1 MQESRYGYTNI
12 TSEYLIYPFNSPI
25 GYNLNYSGTF
35 SKYSIVD
42 KFYVNSLVKP
52 VKRLYYGGAEWSNT
66 DPIALTFSLTN
77 LAYTF
82 ADEILFKT
90 ASMPNLSVSVAHPT
104 YDRIDAIVINE
115 DGDIK
120 IKQGIPAPLP
130 KKPVLGEDEVLI
142 QYALI
147 KKGVDKV
154 GTNEIVYE
162 NNSQWATTAYQ
173 ISGTLNSADVS
184 FQSNIGQFNSTYCIS
199 SNTDYR
205 TGLDF
210 IKSIN
215 TIKRSEYSSLSM
227 RVKLNNE
234 LDHNRFLSV
243 QIYGTSSYYTGT
255 ASSNT
260 INLMAY
266 GLEPNIIGQW
276 QHVVVPTIK
285 FGDKIENIK
294 GLKVRM
300 IGGASA
306 SKTSWNLDYVLFQ
319 SGIDYDE
326 YTDSSNGVY
335 TTSQSSSSGTSVGGG
350 SFSLTIQDY
359 LTGQQFNDINK
370 IIFRGNTVV
379 VNHSLGLTAT
389 GVAVTGQTPEVVVW
403 IPAPNYVTVFNPTID
418 ASGSDRYIS
427 LSTTQ
432 SYTSSVVPGNFG
444 TGDWSM
450 LTNFQT
456 SGVSTGTTRKTKYSG
471 NLSSFS
477 FSPFT
482 NSAFSCSSQTTTI
495 KFEVFKEDETTAIRT
510 MTKTLNT
517 STCPSTTS
525 IDDNSLTGISLVLGA
540 FSNDQD
546 KFKAASLVANVNCST
561 LFPNGGRFKCRITH
575 NNGVDGTIVKDT
587 MSFFYDNDA
596 LPTSANLGS
605 VTFDEKTAVLKKFS
619 GIAYYNS
626 GSTFAM
632 TASNINLLNDITF
645 PTTKQIDFVPNNLSM
660 TNDGTTNFL
669 NGHADGTKSG
679 VGAAITGWGINWDKS
694 GLTFSRSGSVNVVMN
709 NDNSTLFPGLPS
721 VGYIPGFNPNTSNTL
736 DSSKVSSVSGRLF
749 DYGNPDIT
757 ITSATKKTLID
768 TDVAGTTTTLSN
780 PIDSENN
787 RLSFSSVIAGNGNGV
802 FDSNT
807 LLNTGANIGE
817 LQYIFGRIIYPQHDF
832 TTYMP
837 YYNFGT
843 SCNYSALSGVNTSFN
858 MLTVLDPTGTTTPF
872 STNDYRW
879 YVTQYQ
885 KANGDPT
892 ATGQFRLE
900 SNIEETDFHCQKGD
914 SGSSGTGDVVILIGV
929 DGTGANLTPTKYIFL
944 TGNTGIYSGRTNG
957 SLNFVGTG
965 GNSTISFTKGYVTV
979 PFIKFWIFIGIKNNS
994 RGKAIYLSDIQFT
1007 GF

>member
-12 TSEYLIYPFNSPI
+12 TSEYLIYPFKSPI

-42 KFYVNSLVKP
+42 KFYINSLVKP
-52 VKRLYYGGAEWSNT
+52 VKRLYYGGAEWSNN
-66 DPIALTFSLTN
+66 DPVSLTFSLTN

-90 ASMPNLSVSVAHPT
+90 ASMPNLSVSVSHPS

-115 DGDIK
+115 DGVVK
-120 IKQGIPAPLP
+120 IKEGIAAPIP
-130 KKPVLGEDEVLI
+130 KKPVLAEDEVLI

-147 KKGVDKV
+147 KKGVDKI

-162 NNSQWATTAYQ
+162 NNSQWSTSTYQ
-173 ISGTLNSADVS
+173 ISGTTNPSDVN

-199 SNTDYR
+199 ANTDYR

-210 IKSIN
+210 KRTIS

-227 RVKLNNE
+227 RVKFNTE
-234 LDHNRFLSV
+234 LDQNRFLSV
-243 QIYGTSSYYTGT
+243 QIYGTSSNYIGT

-266 GLEPNIIGQW
+266 GLEPNLVGQW

-285 FGDKIENIK
+285 FGDKIDNIK

-306 SKTSWNLDYVLFQ
+306 SKTSWNLDWVLFQ
-319 SGIDYDE
+319 SGLDYDE

-335 TTSQSSSSGTSVGGG
+335 TTNQSSSTGTTSGGG

-359 LTGQQFNDINK
+359 LTGEQFNDINK

-389 GVAVTGQTPEVVVW
+389 GVTVTGQTPEVVVW
-403 IPAPNYVTVFNPTID
+403 IPAPNYVAVFNPSID
-418 ASGSDRYIS
+418 STGLNRYIS
-427 LSTTQ
+427 LPATQ
-432 SYTSSVVPGNFG
+432 SYTSIVTPGTFG
-444 TGDWSM
+444 TGDWNM
-450 LTNFQT
+450 LANFQAN
-456 SGVSTGTTRKTKYSG
+456 GASTGTTRKTKYEG

-477 FSPFT
+477 FNPFT
-482 NSAFSCSSQTTTI
+482 SSVFSCSSQTTTI
-495 KFEVFKEDETTAIRT
+495 KFEVLKEDGTAIRT
-510 MTKTLNT
+510 ITKTLNT
-517 STCPSTTS
+517 STHNQTYTT
-525 IDDNSLTGISLVLGA
+525 DDASLTGSSLTLGA

-546 KFKAASLVANVNCST
+546 KFKLASLTATLNCAT

-575 NNGVDGTIVKDT
+575 NNGVDGTIIKET
-587 MSFFYDNDA
+587 IYFFYDNDGST
-596 LPTSANLGS
+596 TSANANS
-605 VTFDEKTAVLKKFS
+605 VSFDEKTAVLKKFS
-619 GIAYYNS
+619 GIAYYDL

-632 TASNINLLNDITF
+632 TASNINLLNDQTF
-645 PTTKQIDFVPNNLSM
+645 PTTKQVDFSPNNFSM

-669 NGHADGTKSG
+669 NGHSDGTKSG
-679 VGAAITGWGINWDKS
+679 VGAAITGWDINWNKS
-694 GLTFSRSGSVNVVMN
+694 GLTFSRVGSINVVMN
-709 NDNSTLFPGLPS
+709 NNDTTLFPNMPS
-721 VGYIPGFNPNTSNTL
+721 VGYIPGFSPNTSNTL
-736 DSSKVSSVSGRLF
+736 DSSKESSVTFRVF
-749 DYGNPDIT
+749 DYGNPDFGVT
-757 ITSATKKTLID
+757 TPSKKTLID

-787 RLSFSSVIAGNGNGV
+787 RLSFSSVLAGFGDGA

-807 LLNTGANIGE
+807 LLNTGANVGE
-817 LQYIFGRIIYPQHDF
+817 LQYIFGRIIYPQHNF
-832 TTYMP
+832 TNYMP

-843 SCNYSALSGVNTSFN
+843 SCDYSTLSGVSTSFN
-858 MLTVLDPTGTTTPF
+858 MFTVLDPAGTTVPF

-879 YVTQYQ
+879 YVTQYR
-885 KANGDPT
+885 KSNGDPS

-900 SNIEETDFHCQKGD
+900 SNIEESDFHCQKGD
-914 SGSSGTGDVVILIGV
+914 SGSSGNGDVVILIGV
-929 DGTGANLTPTKYIFL
+929 DGTGANSKPTKYIFL
-944 TGNTGIYSGRTNG
+944 TGNTGIYSGRTDG
-957 SLNFVGTG
+957 SLNFLGTG

-979 PFIKFWIFIGIKNNS
+979 PFVKFWLFIGFKNNT
-994 RGKAIYLSDIQFT
+994 RGKSIYLSDVQFT

>member
-12 TSEYLIYPFNSPI
+12 TSEYLIYPFKSPI

-42 KFYVNSLVKP
+42 KFYINSLVKP
-52 VKRLYYGGAEWSNT
+52 VKRLYYGGAEWSNN
-66 DPIALTFSLTN
+66 DPISLTFSLTN

-90 ASMPNLSVSVAHPT
+90 ASTPNLSVSVSHPT
-104 YDRIDAIVINE
+104 YDRIDAIVVNE
-115 DGDIK
+115 DGQIRIK
-120 IKQGIPAPLP
+120 EGIAAPIP

-147 KKGVDKV
+147 KKSVDKIGV
-154 GTNEIVYE
+154 LETVYE
-162 NNSQWATTAYQ
+162 NNSEWETSAYQ
-173 ISGTLNSADVS
+173 ISGSLNPSDVN
-184 FQSNIGQFNSTYCIS
+184 FQHNSGQFNSTYCIS
-199 SNTDYR
+199 ANTDYR

-210 IKSIN
+210 ERSISS
-215 TIKRSEYSSLSM
+215 IKRSEYTSLSM
-227 RVKLNNE
+227 RVKLNSE

-255 ASSNT
+255 SSSNT

-285 FGDKIENIK
+285 FGEKVDSIK

-306 SKTSWNLDYVLFQ
+306 SKTSWNLDWVLFQ
-319 SGIDYDE
+319 SGVDYDE

-335 TTSQSSSSGTSVGGG
+335 TTNQSSSSGTTTGGDN
-350 SFSLTIQDY
+350 FSLTIQDY

-403 IPAPNYVTVFNPTID
+403 IPAPNYVAVFNPTID

-525 IDDNSLTGISLVLGA
+525 IDDNSLTGISLVLGV

-575 NNGVDGTIVKDT
+575 DNGVDGIIVKNT
-587 MSFFYDNDA
+587 ISFFYDNDA

-619 GIAYYNS
+619 GIAYYNKE
-626 GSTFAM
+626 STFAM
-632 TASNINLLNDITF
+632 TASNINLLNDTTF

-679 VGAAITGWGINWDKS
+679 VGAAITGWGINWNKS
-694 GLTFSRSGSVNVVMN
+694 GLTFSKSGAINIVMN
-709 NDNSTLFPGLPS
+709 NDNSTLFSVIPL
-721 VGYIPGFNPNTSNTL
+721 VGYIPGFNPNTSNIL

-787 RLSFSSVIAGNGNGV
+787 RLSFSSVLAGNGNGV

-837 YYNFGT
+837 YSNFGT
-843 SCNYSALSGVNTSFN
+843 NCNYSTLSGVNTIFN
-858 MLTVLDPTGTTTPF
+858 MLTILDPTGTTTPF

-885 KANGDPT
+885 KSNGDPSS
-892 ATGQFRLE
+892 TGQFRFE
-900 SNIEETDFHCQKGD
+900 SNIQETDFHCQKGD

-929 DGTGANLTPTKYIFL
+929 DGGPNSTPNKYVFL
-944 TGNTGIYSGRTNG
+944 TGNTGIYSGRTDG

-965 GNSTISFTKGYVTV
+965 GNSTISFTKGLVTS
-979 PFIKFWIFIGIKNNS
+979 PWIKFWLFVGIKNNT

>member
-12 TSEYLIYPFNSPI
+12 TSEYLIYPFKSPI

-42 KFYVNSLVKP
+42 KFYINSLVKP
-52 VKRLYYGGAEWSNT
+52 TKRLYYGGVEWSNN
-66 DPIALTFSLTN
+66 DPISLTFSLTN

-90 ASMPNLSVSVAHPT
+90 ASTPNLSVSVSHPT
-104 YDRIDAIVINE
+104 YDRIDAIVVNE
-115 DGDIK
+115 DGVIK
-120 IKQGIPAPLP
+120 IKEGIAAPIP

-147 KKGVDKV
+147 KKSVDKIGV
-154 GTNEIVYE
+154 LETVYE
-162 NNSQWATTAYQ
+162 NNSEWETSTYQ
-173 ISGTLNSADVS
+173 ISGSSNPSDVNFQHNS
-184 FQSNIGQFNSTYCIS
+184 GQFNSTYCIS
-199 SNTDYR
+199 ANTDYR

-210 IKSIN
+210 KKSISS
-215 TIKRSEYSSLSM
+215 IKRSEYTSLSM
-227 RVKLNNE
+227 RVKLNSE

-285 FGDKIENIK
+285 FGEKVDSIK

-306 SKTSWNLDYVLFQ
+306 SKTSWNLDWVLFQ
-319 SGIDYDE
+319 SGVDYDE

-335 TTSQSSSSGTSVGGG
+335 TTSQSSSTGISGGG

-359 LTGQQFNDINK
+359 LTGEQFNDINK

-379 VNHSLGLTAT
+379 VNHALGLTAT

-403 IPAPNYVTVFNPTID
+403 IPAPNYVAAFNPAID
-418 ASGSDRYIS
+418 ATGLDRYIS
-427 LSTTQ
+427 LPTTQ
-432 SYTSSVVPGNFG
+432 SYSPTTTPGTFG
-444 TGDWSM
+444 TGNWSM
-450 LTNFQT
+450 LTDFQANGT
-456 SGVSTGTTRKTKYSG
+456 SVGTTRKTKYSG
-471 NLSSFS
+471 NLSSFN

-482 NSAFSCSSQTTTI
+482 NSVFSCSSQTTTI
-495 KFEVFKEDETTAIRT
+495 KFEVFKEDETTALRT
-510 MTKTLNT
+510 MTKTLNIA
-517 STCPSTTS
+517 TCAQTYTT
-525 IDDNSLTGISLVLGA
+525 DDSSLTGISLVLGA

-546 KFKAASLVANVNCST
+546 KFKVASLIANVNCST
-561 LFPNGGRFKCRITH
+561 LFPNGGRFKCKITH
-575 NNGVDGTIVKDT
+575 DNGVDGVIFQNTI
-587 MSFFYDNDA
+587 SFFYDSDA
-596 LPTSANLGS
+596 LPTSANLGG
-605 VTFDEKTAVLKKFS
+605 VTFDEKTAVLKMFS
-619 GIAYYNS
+619 GIAYYNT

-660 TNDGTTNFL
+660 TNDGATNFL

-679 VGAAITGWGINWDKS
+679 VGATITGWGINWDKS
-694 GLTFSRSGSVNVVMN
+694 GLTFSKSGSVNVVMN
-709 NDNSTLFPGLPS
+709 NDNSTLFPNLAS
-721 VGYIPGFNPNTSNTL
+721 VGYIPGFSPNTSNTL
-736 DSSKVSSVSGRLF
+736 DSSKLSSVTARIF
-749 DYGNPDIT
+749 DYGSPDNT
-757 ITSATKKTLID
+757 WTSSTKKTLID
-768 TDVAGTTTTLSN
+768 TDIAGVPNTLSN

-787 RLSFSSVIAGNGNGV
+787 RLSFSSVLAGNGNGA

-817 LQYIFGRIIYPQHDF
+817 LQYIFGRIIYPQHNF

-843 SCNYSALSGVNTSFN
+843 NCNYSTLSGVNTSFN
-858 MLTVLDPTGTTTPF
+858 MLTILDPIGTTTPF

-885 KANGDPT
+885 KSNGDPSS
-892 ATGQFRLE
+892 TGQFRFE

-929 DGTGANLTPTKYIFL
+929 DGGANSTPTKYVFL

-965 GNSTISFTKGYVTV
+965 GNSTISFTKGLVTA
-979 PFIKFWIFIGIKNNS
+979 PWIKFWLFVGIKNNT
-994 RGKAIYLSDIQFT
+994 RGKSIYLSDIQFT

>member
-1 MQESRYGYTNI
+1 MQESRYGHTNI
-12 TSEYLIYPFNSPI
+12 TSEYLIYPFKSPI

-42 KFYVNSLVKP
+42 KFYINSLVKP
-52 VKRLYYGGAEWSNT
+52 VKRLYYGGAEWSNN
-66 DPIALTFSLTN
+66 DPISLTFSLTN

-90 ASMPNLSVSVAHPT
+90 ASMPNLSVSVSHPT
-104 YDRIDAIVINE
+104 YDRIDAIVVNE
-115 DGDIK
+115 DGEIK
-120 IKQGIPAPLP
+120 IKEGIAAPIP

-147 KKGVDKV
+147 KKSVDKIGV
-154 GTNEIVYE
+154 LETVYE
-162 NNSQWATTAYQ
+162 NNSEWETSAYQ
-173 ISGTLNSADVS
+173 ISGSSNPSDVNFQHNS
-184 FQSNIGQFNSTYCIS
+184 GQFNSTYCIS
-199 SNTDYR
+199 ANTDYR

-210 IKSIN
+210 KRSISS
-215 TIKRSEYSSLSM
+215 IKRSEYTSLSM
-227 RVKLNNE
+227 RVKLNSE

-285 FGDKIENIK
+285 FGEKVDSIK

-306 SKTSWNLDYVLFQ
+306 SKTSWNLDWVLFQ
-319 SGIDYDE
+319 SGVDYDE

-335 TTSQSSSSGTSVGGG
+335 TTSQSSSTGTSGGG

-359 LTGQQFNDINK
+359 LTGEQFNDINK

-403 IPAPNYVTVFNPTID
+403 IPAPNYVAAFNPAID
-418 ASGSDRYIS
+418 ATGLDRYIS
-427 LSTTQ
+427 LPTTQ
-432 SYTSSVVPGNFG
+432 SYTSSVVPGTFG

-450 LTNFQT
+450 LVNFQAN
-456 SGVSTGTTRKTKYSG
+456 GASTGTTRKTKYEG

-482 NSAFSCSSQTTTI
+482 SSVFSCSSQTTTI
-495 KFEVFKEDETTAIRT
+495 KFEVLKEDGSAIRT
-510 MTKTLNT
+510 ITKTLNT
-517 STCPSTTS
+517 STHNQTYAT
-525 IDDNSLTGISLVLGA
+525 DDASLTGASLTLGA
-540 FSNDQD
+540 FSSDQD
-546 KFKAASLVANVNCST
+546 KFKLASLTATLNCAT
-561 LFPNGGRFKCRITH
+561 LFTNGGRFKCRITH
-575 NNGVDGTIVKDT
+575 NNGVDGTILKETTD
-587 MSFFYDNDA
+587 FFYDNDGVT
-596 LPTSANLGS
+596 TSANAGS
-605 VTFDEKTAVLKKFS
+605 LSFDEKTAVLKKFS
-619 GIAYYNS
+619 GIAYYDL

-632 TASNINLLNDITF
+632 TASNINLLNDQTF
-645 PTTKQIDFVPNNLSM
+645 PTTKQVDFVPNNFSM

-679 VGAAITGWGINWDKS
+679 VGVAITGWGINWNKS
-694 GLTFSRSGSVNVVMN
+694 GLTFSRVGSINVVMN
-709 NDNSTLFPGLPS
+709 NNDTTLFPNMPS

-736 DSSKVSSVSGRLF
+736 DPSKGSSVTFRVF
-749 DYGNPDIT
+749 DYGNPDFGVT
-757 ITSATKKTLID
+757 APSKKTLID

-787 RLSFSSVIAGNGNGV
+787 RLSFSSVLAGFGDGA

-807 LLNTGANIGE
+807 LLNTGANVGE
-817 LQYIFGRIIYPQHDF
+817 LQYIFGRIIYPQHNF
-832 TTYMP
+832 TAYMP

-843 SCNYSALSGVNTSFN
+843 NCNYSALSGVSTSFN

-879 YVTQYQ
+879 YVTQYR
-885 KANGDPT
+885 KSNGDPSS
-892 ATGQFRLE
+892 TGQFRFE

-929 DGTGANLTPTKYIFL
+929 DGGPNIAPNKYIFL
-944 TGNTGIYSGRTNG
+944 TGNTGIYSGRTDG
-957 SLNFVGTG
+957 SLNFLGTG
-965 GNSTISFTKGYVTV
+965 GNSTISFTKGLVTA
-979 PFIKFWIFIGIKNNS
+979 PWIKLWLFVGIKNNT
-994 RGKAIYLSDIQFT
+994 RGKSIYLSDIQFT

>member
-1 MQESRYGYTNI
+1 MQESRYGHTNI
-12 TSEYLIYPFNSPI
+12 TSEYLIYPFKSPI

-42 KFYVNSLVKP
+42 KFYINSLVKP
-52 VKRLYYGGAEWSNT
+52 VKRLYYGGAEWSNN
-66 DPIALTFSLTN
+66 DPISLTFSLTN

-90 ASMPNLSVSVAHPT
+90 ASMPNLSVSVSHPT
-104 YDRIDAIVINE
+104 YDRIDAIVVNE
-115 DGDIK
+115 DGEIK
-120 IKQGIPAPLP
+120 IKEGIAAPIP

-147 KKGVDKV
+147 KKSVDKIGV
-154 GTNEIVYE
+154 LETVYE
-162 NNSQWATTAYQ
+162 NNSEWETSTYQ
-173 ISGTLNSADVS
+173 ISGSSNPSDVNFQHNS
-184 FQSNIGQFNSTYCIS
+184 GQFNSTYCIS
-199 SNTDYR
+199 ANTDYR

-210 IKSIN
+210 KRSISS
-215 TIKRSEYSSLSM
+215 IKRSEYTSLSM
-227 RVKLNNE
+227 RVKLNSE

-285 FGDKIENIK
+285 FGEKVDSIK

-306 SKTSWNLDYVLFQ
+306 SKTSWNLDWVLFQ
-319 SGIDYDE
+319 SGVDYDE

-335 TTSQSSSSGTSVGGG
+335 TTNQSSSTGTSGGG

-359 LTGQQFNDINK
+359 LTGEQFNDINK

-379 VNHSLGLTAT
+379 VNHAQGLTAT
-389 GVAVTGQTPEVVVW
+389 GVTVTGQTPEVVVW
-403 IPAPNYVTVFNPTID
+403 IPAPNYVAAFNPSID
-418 ASGSDRYIS
+418 STGLNRYIS
-427 LSTTQ
+427 LPATQ
-432 SYTSSVVPGNFG
+432 SYTSSVVPGTFG

-450 LTNFQT
+450 LTNFQAN
-456 SGVSTGTTRKTKYSG
+456 GASTGTTRKTKYEG

-477 FSPFT
+477 FNPFT
-482 NSAFSCSSQTTTI
+482 SSVFSCSSQTTTI
-495 KFEVFKEDETTAIRT
+495 KFEVLKEDGSVIRT
-510 MTKTLNT
+510 ITKTLNT
-517 STCPSTTS
+517 STHNQTYAT
-525 IDDNSLTGISLVLGA
+525 DDASLTGVSLTLGA

-546 KFKAASLVANVNCST
+546 KFKLVSLTATLNCAT

-575 NNGVDGTIVKDT
+575 NNGVDGTILKETTD
-587 MSFFYDNDA
+587 FFYDNDGVT
-596 LPTSANLGS
+596 TSANASGLS
-605 VTFDEKTAVLKKFS
+605 FDEKTAVLKKFS
-619 GIAYYNS
+619 GIAYYDL

-632 TASNINLLNDITF
+632 TASNINLLNDQTF
-645 PTTKQIDFVPNNLSM
+645 PTTKQVDFVPNNFSM

-679 VGAAITGWGINWDKS
+679 VGATITGWDINWNKS
-694 GLTFSRSGSVNVVMN
+694 GLTFSRVGSINVVMN
-709 NDNSTLFPGLPS
+709 NNDTTLFPNMPS

-736 DSSKVSSVSGRLF
+736 DLSKGSSVTFRVF
-749 DYGNPDIT
+749 DYGNPDFGVT
-757 ITSATKKTLID
+757 APSKKTLID

-787 RLSFSSVIAGNGNGV
+787 RLSFSSVLAGFGEGA

-807 LLNTGANIGE
+807 LLNTGANVGE
-817 LQYIFGRIIYPQHDF
+817 LQYIFGRIIYPQHNF
-832 TTYMP
+832 TAYMP

-843 SCNYSALSGVNTSFN
+843 NCNYSALSGVSTSFN

-879 YVTQYQ
+879 YVTQYR
-885 KANGDPT
+885 KSNGDPSS
-892 ATGQFRLE
+892 TGQFRFE

-929 DGTGANLTPTKYIFL
+929 DGGPNIAPNKYIFL
-944 TGNTGIYSGRTNG
+944 TGNTGIYSGRTDG
-957 SLNFVGTG
+957 SLNFLGTG
-965 GNSTISFTKGYVTV
+965 GNSTISFTKGLVTA
-979 PFIKFWIFIGIKNNS
+979 PWIKLWLFVGIKNNT
-994 RGKAIYLSDIQFT
+994 RGKSIYLSDIQFT